1 MKKIES
7 MSHKNVTNTPIEI
20 KTIYNTKYNQICN
33 AYAFRLRHSK
43 NADKKFQQ
51 YNRLNFS
58 NHPIRYSTETTTV
71 IWISTQP
78 ISNYYGDTENVIT
91 F

>member
-1 MKKIES
+1 MN
-7 MSHKNVTNTPIEI
+7 KNCLVATNARRW
-20 KTIYNTKYNQICN
+20 KYRRINL
-33 AYAFRLRHSK
+33 RLRHSN

-51 YNRLNFS
+51 FKRLNFS
-58 NHPIRYSTETTTV
+58 NHPIRYITETTTV

-78 ISNYYGDTENVIT
+78 ISNYYGDTEKVIT

>member
-1 MKKIES
+1 MN
-7 MSHKNVTNTPIEI
+7 KNYLVTTNACRW
-20 KTIYNTKYNQICN
+20 KYWRINLQ
-33 AYAFRLRHSK
+33 LRHSN

-51 YNRLNFS
+51 FKRLDFS

-78 ISNYYGDTENVIT
+78 ISNHYGDMEKVIT

>member
-7 MSHKNVTNTPIEI
+7 MSHKNVKNTPIEI
-20 KTIYNTKYNQICN
+20 KTIYN
-33 AYAFRLRHSK
+33 

-51 YNRLNFS
+51 YKRLNFS

>member
-1 MKKIES
+1 MNNMHS
-7 MSHKNVTNTPIEI
+7 VAKNACRW
-20 KTIYNTKYNQICN
+20 KYRRINL
-33 AYAFRLRHSK
+33 RLRHSN

-51 YNRLNFS
+51 YIRLNFS

-71 IWISTQP
+71 KWISTQP